1 MSLSNPNSVR
11 HAWQSV
17 LQQTFGFDGLRPG
30 QQPVV
35 EALLAGRSA
44 AAIFPTGSGK
54 SLCYQLPALMLPNL
68 TLVVSPLLALMQ
80 DQVAFLKR
88 KGVAA
93 ASIDS
98 SQSREESQQIQADV
112 RSGKIKILMVSVERL
127 KNERFRQFIE
137 QIPISLL
144 VVDEAH
150 CISEWGHNFRPDY
163 LKLPDY
169 CADFNIPQV
178 LLLTATATQAVIE
191 DMCGRFQ
198 IRPQDVVTTG
208 FYRSNLRLLVQPTA
222 ETERK
227 HKCLQWL
234 QHLHNKQSQKSESF
248 GAIIYVTLQQTARE
262 VADFLA
268 PNLPFAVKAYHAGLS
283 SDERERIQRE
293 FMAGDTPCI
302 VATIA
307 FGMGVDK
314 SNIRQVMHYDLPKS
328 IENYSQEIGRAGRD
342 GKASDCI
349 MLADSSGFQV
359 LENFVYG
366 DTPELTGI
374 EIVLQQIRN
383 NLTTHFNDQRWEVL
397 MTPLSALSNIRL
409 LPLKTLLVNLEM
421 RGILTAQF
429 SYFAEYKYK
438 LHISEAE
445 LLARFDPQRQ
455 QFLQQVLSTSQK
467 ARSWITLDT
476 DELVKHSGDADSRRR
491 AIAALEYC
499 QEQGWL
505 ELQSK
510 QMTDVYRVDASKL
523 NQPQLA
529 QQLAHHFAEKE
540 RSEIQRIQAMLQLLQ
555 QPSCLSQSLAQYF
568 NDQIFSSAA
577 GHEGCGHCSVCIGKH
592 QSWPPATAL
601 ADLSQYQPQ
610 ALCQPLQQAIQQQ
623 FAVAPSVDLLTRYLT
638 GISAP
643 WLTKTKARQMGNMG
657 LLEQYP
663 YAQVKDWLTKTL

>member
-1 MSLSNPNSVR
+1 MTTSLL
-11 HAWQSV
+11 WQPV